1 MKAGEMEDNMKKIV
15 PRIVVVIILLVLAVG
30 IVLTI
35 IDGIGKKD
43 VKKKKFNDDG
53 KVVALDDISGKL
65 DQHTILLSA
74 SQSNN
79 GLVSTDEDYYQY
91 FSWDVYYDG
100 TVEYYEIYNLSG
112 RTCAVTWELTD
123 EQFDR
128 LIELLQ
134 GDFFKY
140 DEDYES
146 ACDGDTWHYTYYNLD
161 GEKLHSYNGYN
172 YSVPVL
178 LDISEILDSDMRDQ
192 AVIEPV
198 KMSDSHS
205 VMIDVVWDRT
215 IQDVNA
221 DELVSTHWTF
231 YYDGWVET
239 EEAYQ
244 VGGAQPTKTWRLDDY
259 VYGRLVRE
267 LKYYSDKKYDEAATV
282 GEDYWTMTYYDE
294 SGNEIYNAKTT
305 STRDNIFGGIWDE
318 LQVPEEGFSYVD
330 TTGSKDGCTTVYNVD
345 NYSVQIESINPGHSE
360 GSVLFSSYFYWQDA
374 EDSKTTINMEYYLEK
389 GSLVE
394 SYAIDQMSTTT
405 LNGEKVYYHVSKF
418 DDWTDTL
425 WLHYHIDNNRHMV
438 ILLETKGWHDE
449 DNNWVDETGA
459 DIEKLIQDDILE
471 KAVNFKVAK

>member
-1 MKAGEMEDNMKKIV
+1 MEDNMKKIV

-112 RTCAVTWELTD
+112 RTRAVTWELTD

-231 YYDGWVET
+231 YYDGWVEI

-244 VGGAQPTKTWRLDDY
+244 VGGAQSIKTWRLDDY

-267 LKYYSDKKYDEAATV
+267 LKYYSDKKYDEAAAV

-294 SGNEIYNAKTT
+294 SGNEIYNAKAT